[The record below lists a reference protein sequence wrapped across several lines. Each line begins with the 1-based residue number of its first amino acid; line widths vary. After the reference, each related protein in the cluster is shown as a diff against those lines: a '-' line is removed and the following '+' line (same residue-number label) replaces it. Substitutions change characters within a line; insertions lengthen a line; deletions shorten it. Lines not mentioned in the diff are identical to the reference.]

1 MIFEVNDSD
10 TNHNI
15 EFRRKKKHFRYFNQF
30 SSYDRERTVEHTFF
44 FELGGTPTP
53 PQQETG
59 VIYIVSQRTVYQLT
73 GG

>member
-44 FELGGTPTP
+44 LNWGE
-53 PQQETG
+53 PQPRLNKRRGSFT
-59 VIYIVSQRTVYQLT
+59 
-73 GG
+73 